1 MSLMNV
7 VRIAKLLALLAFVLP
22 WAAVSCQDVDV
33 ATASG
38 IELIQGKM
46 TMNPD
51 ANRQMNQKMGSMMG
65 GDAGA
70 PASQGGFG
78 GASNG
83 GATEAMPDLGMNFI
97 GIGAAAVILV
107 GLLLSFV
114 GTTKS
119 AARNVLVTS
128 LLGLALCYGTIW
140 MWKEQ
145 VKGQSPRDGGTGAA
159 ESSFGGGGAGGMGA
173 MGANMIDN
181 MLQERFG
188 YWIAISALV
197 VAAGAGAI
205 GMAAGGAGAV
215 KQDQA
220 PPAA

>member
-7 VRIAKLLALLAFVLP
+7 VRIAKILALLAFVLP
-22 WAAVSCQDVDV
+22 WAAISCSVPGQGTIDL

-51 ANRQMNQKMGSMMG
+51 ANRQMGQQMG
-65 GDAGA
+65 GLGGGLEG
-70 PASQGGFG
+70 QGGFG
-78 GASNG
+78 GVRDSSMPQ
-83 GATEAMPDLGMNFI
+83 AMPDLGMNFV

-107 GLLLSFV
+107 GLLMSFV
-114 GTTKS
+114 GTAKS
-119 AARNVLVTS
+119 AARNVMVTS
-128 LLGLALCYGTIW
+128 LLGLALCFGTIW
-140 MWKEQ
+140 MWREQ
-145 VKGQSPRDGGTGAA
+145 VKGQQAREDGGTSTSA
-159 ESSFGGGGAGGMGA
+159 EFGGGGMGA
-173 MGANMIDN
+173 MGGNMMDQ

-197 VAAGAGAI
+197 VAAGAGAL

-215 KQDQA
+215 KQDPA